1 MLNPTDSDNNY
12 ANTYYNT
19 SKNACV
25 NQSNKVV
32 YPTPTTLY
40 QHIDLIK
47 LSTPITLEVE
57 VVYALNPSRHHS

>member
-25 NQSNKVV
+25 NKSNKVV

-40 QHIDLIK
+40 PHIDLIK
-47 LSTPITLEVE
+47 LPYSYYI
-57 VVYALNPSRHHS
+57 